1 MNLQLLLVKSVLQLE
16 AVVLKTVLG
25 LDFFVDEDISLLEL
39 LGVSDELL
47 DLLLGKEALIDDD
60 GDLLSH
66 TDGLVRSGDVEA
78 NLL

>member
-1 MNLQLLLVKSVLQLE
+1 M
-16 AVVLKTVLG
+16 
-25 LDFFVDEDISLLEL
+25 DEDISLLEL

-66 TDGLVRSGDVEA
+66 ADGLVRSGDVEA